1 MHKTKKDDGN
11 PVGSITWEI
20 KKNSAV
26 EASTSSEAEKIFQGE
41 NESLAPNWVTIIT
54 CGLVVRKWLIRFFIT
69 AGESYLNISFSS
81 LFFFCC
87 SSRSESSKLS
97 GSPSWIFLWSRNDR
111 RVPTFYIWCTVTP
124 NVCAQSLIFCLCYG
138 AIGTGDRIW
147 ILVWPT
153 GSWHVCVQDTKTL
166 DL

>member
-1 MHKTKKDDGN
+1 MENKEKFCCWSEYFFRSRKNLPGRKRVSRSKDR
-11 PVGSITWEI
+11 
-20 KKNSAV
+20 
-26 EASTSSEAEKIFQGE
+26 
-41 NESLAPNWVTIIT
+41 VTIIT

-81 LFFFCC
+81 LFVCFFCC
-87 SSRSESSKLS
+87 SSRSETSKLS
-97 GSPSWIFLWSRNDR
+97 GSPSWIFLWSKYDR

>member
-41 NESLAPNWVTIIT
+41 NESLAPKIEWPSSHAVSSSGND
-54 CGLVVRKWLIRFFIT
+54 
-69 AGESYLNISFSS
+69 SFDSSS
-81 LFFFCC
+81 LLGNRTLISHFPFCFFFCC

-97 GSPSWIFLWSRNDR
+97 GSPSWIFLWSRYDR
-111 RVPTFYIWCTVTP
+111 RVPTFYIWCIATP

-153 GSWHVCVQDTKTL
+153 GS
-166 DL
+166 

>member
-1 MHKTKKDDGN
+1 MENKEKFCCWSEYFFRSRKNLPGRKRVSRSKDR
-11 PVGSITWEI
+11 
-20 KKNSAV
+20 
-26 EASTSSEAEKIFQGE
+26 
-41 NESLAPNWVTIIT
+41 VTIIT

-81 LFFFCC
+81 LFVFFFCC
-87 SSRSESSKLS
+87 SSRSETSKLS
-97 GSPSWIFLWSRNDR
+97 GSPSWIFLWSKYDR
-111 RVPTFYIWCTVTP
+111 RVPTFYIWCTATP